1 MHQVRVWDLPIRL
14 FHWALVS
21 AVALSFYT
29 MKTGGAPF
37 VFPVEI
43 HGRAGLVVLGLLLF
57 RWGWA
62 LGGSRH
68 ARLWHFLHGPGAIVD
83 YLRAL
88 RRGPLPPYAGHNP
101 LGGLAVLAMLV
112 SLSVQAV
119 SGLFLSDD
127 IFFQAP
133 LHDRVPADVSDTLR
147 TLHHWN
153 AQLLIVLIVLH
164 LVALVV
170 HRLKGER
177 LVGAMVTGRKQ
188 LPARP
193 ADLAVEGT
201 DPVRGS
207 PWLAAVLLLVAVGVV
222 GWLWWQL

>member
-21 AVALSFYT
+21 TVALSFYT

-62 LGGSRH
+62 LAGSHH
-68 ARLWHFLHGPGAIVD
+68 ARLWHFLHGPRAMLD

-101 LGGLAVLAMLV
+101 LGGLSVLAMLV
-112 SLSVQAV
+112 SLSVQAT

-133 LHDRVPADVSDTLR
+133 LHERVSSEVSDSLH

-153 AQLLIVLIVLH
+153 AQLLIALIVLH

-177 LVGAMVTGRKQ
+177 LVGAMVTGRKR
-188 LPARP
+188 LPGGPEKVADESAVP
-193 ADLAVEGT
+193 A
-201 DPVRGS
+201 RGS
-207 PWLAAVLLLVAVGVV
+207 PWLAAALLVVAIGVV
-222 GWLWWQL
+222 GWLWQL

>member
-1 MHQVRVWDLPIRL
+1 MMHQVKVWDLPIRL

-21 AVALSFYT
+21 TVGLSFYT

-37 VFPVEI
+37 AFPVEI
-43 HGRAGLVVLGLLLF
+43 HARAGLIVLGLLLF

-62 LGGSRH
+62 LAGSHH
-68 ARLWHFLHGPGAIVD
+68 ARLWHFLHGPDAILT

-101 LGGLAVLAMLV
+101 LGGLAVLAMLL
-112 SLSVQAV
+112 SLSFQAL

-133 LHDRVPADVSDTLR
+133 LHDRVPTDVSDTLR

-153 AQLLIVLIVLH
+153 AQLLIVLVVLH

-177 LVGAMVTGRKQ
+177 LVGAMVTGRKR

-193 ADLAVEGT
+193 EDQAGEGAT
-201 DPVRGS
+201 PAHGS
-207 PWLAAVLLLVAVGVV
+207 AWLAAALVAIAIAIV
-222 GWLWWQL
+222 GWLWQL

>member
-43 HGRAGLVVLGLLLF
+43 HGRVGLVVLGLLLF

-62 LGGSRH
+62 LGGSQH
-68 ARLWHFLHGPGAIVD
+68 ARLWHFLHGPGAMLD
-83 YLRAL
+83 YLRSL

-112 SLSVQAV
+112 SLSVQAT

-133 LHDRVPADVSDTLR
+133 LHDRVSTEVSDTLR

-153 AQLLIVLIVLH
+153 AQLLIGLIGLH

-170 HRLKGER
+170 HRAKGER
-177 LVGAMVTGRKQ
+177 LVGAMLTGRKR
-188 LPARP
+188 LPGRP
-193 ADLAVEGT
+193 ADRVDDGA
-201 DPVRGS
+201 DSARGS

-222 GWLWWQL
+222 SWLWQL

>member
-1 MHQVRVWDLPIRL
+1 MHQVRVWDLPVRL
-14 FHWALVS
+14 FHWGLVS
-21 AVALSFYT
+21 AVALAFYT

-43 HGRAGLVVLGLLLF
+43 HGRTGLVVLGLLLF

-62 LGGSRH
+62 LAGSHH
-68 ARLWHFLHGPGAIVD
+68 ARLWHFLHGPRAIQD

-88 RRGPLPPYAGHNP
+88 SRGPLPPYAGHNP

-112 SLSVQAV
+112 SLSVQAI

-133 LHDRVPADVSDTLR
+133 LHDRVSTEVSDSLR

-153 AQLLIVLIVLH
+153 AQLLMVLIVLH

-170 HRLKGER
+170 HRVKGER
-177 LVGAMVTGRKQ
+177 LVGAMVTGSKR
-188 LPARP
+188 LPSP
-193 ADLAVEGT
+193 PCDLPQGSIAES
-201 DPVRGS
+201 RGN
-207 PWLAAVLLLVAVGVV
+207 PWLAAGLLLVAVGVV
-222 GWLWWQL
+222 GWLWQL

>member
-1 MHQVRVWDLPIRL
+1 MHHVKVWDLPIRL

-21 AVALSFYT
+21 AMVLSFYT
-29 MKTGGAPF
+29 MKTAGAPF

-43 HGRAGLVVLGLLLF
+43 HARAGLVILGLLIF
-57 RWGWA
+57 RWGWT
-62 LGGSRH
+62 LMGSHH
-68 ARLWHFLHGPGAIVD
+68 ARLWHFLHGPAAILN

-112 SLSVQAV
+112 SLSVQAI

-127 IFFQAP
+127 VFFQAP
-133 LHDRVPADVSDTLR
+133 LHERVADATSSALR

-177 LVGAMVTGRKQ
+177 LVGAMVTGRKR

-193 ADLAVEGT
+193 DDLA
-201 DPVRGS
+201 DDSAAASRGN
-207 PWLAAVLLLVAVGVV
+207 PWLAAGLLLVAIGAV
-222 GWLWWQL
+222 GWLWQL

>member
-1 MHQVRVWDLPIRL
+1 MYQANVWDLPIRL
-14 FHWALVS
+14 FHWGLAS
-21 AVALSFYT
+21 AVVLAFYT

-62 LGGSRH
+62 LVGSYH
-68 ARLWHFLHGPGAIVD
+68 ARPWHFLHGPGAILD
-83 YLRAL
+83 YLQAL

-112 SLSVQAV
+112 SLSVQAT

-133 LHDRVPADVSDTLR
+133 LHGWVSGKTSDALR

-153 AQLLIVLIVLH
+153 AQLLMGLIILH

-177 LVGAMVTGRKQ
+177 LVGAMVTGRKR
-188 LPARP
+188 LPSP
-193 ADLAVEGT
+193 PHDL
-201 DPVRGS
+201 PRGS
-207 PWLAAVLLLVAVGVV
+207 AAASRGNPWLAAGLLLVAVGVV
-222 GWLWWQL
+222 GWLWQL

>member
-1 MHQVRVWDLPIRL
+1 MHHVRVWDLPTRL
-14 FHWALVS
+14 FHWGLAS
-21 AVALSFYT
+21 AVALAFYT
-29 MKTGGAPF
+29 METGGAPF

-62 LGGSRH
+62 LAGSHH
-68 ARLWHFLHGPGAIVD
+68 ARLWHFLHGPGAILA

-112 SLSVQAV
+112 SLSVQAI
-119 SGLFLSDD
+119 SGLFLTDD

-133 LHDRVPADVSDTLR
+133 LHDRVSGEVSGTLR
-147 TLHHWN
+147 ILHHWN
-153 AQLLIVLIVLH
+153 AQLLMVLIVLH

-177 LVGAMVTGRKQ
+177 LVGAMVTGCKR
-188 LPARP
+188 LSAHPEGM
-193 ADLAVEGT
+193 ADDSVAES
-201 DPVRGS
+201 RGS
-207 PWLAAVLLLVAVGVV
+207 PWLAVGLLLVAVGVV
-222 GWLWWQL
+222 GWLWQL